1 MNEFDT
7 NYLLDILPKLIKEN
21 DTIKGAIISILSGIV
36 ATKEDIKDVIREMDK
51 RFEAIQIQMDKRFE
65 AMDKHFEAMD
75 KRFEAMD
82 KRFEAMD
89 KRFEAIQIQMNK
101 RFEAMDKR
109 FEAIQIQM
117 DKRFE
122 AMDKRFEAV
131 NQHFT
136 KIESYNKEMS
146 LTLNRIESKEG
157 KYFENTVLELM
168 EETLKLEN
176 INPDKIRRE
185 FLTDPNG

>member
-82 KRFEAMD
+82 KRFE
-89 KRFEAIQIQMNK
+89 
-101 RFEAMDKR
+101 
-109 FEAIQIQM
+109 
-117 DKRFE
+117 
-122 AMDKRFEAV
+122 
-131 NQHFT
+131 
-136 KIESYNKEMS
+136 
-146 LTLNRIESKEG
+146 
-157 KYFENTVLELM
+157 
-168 EETLKLEN
+168 
-176 INPDKIRRE
+176 
-185 FLTDPNG
+185 

>member
-82 KRFEAMD
+82 KRFEVMD
-89 KRFEAIQIQMNK
+89 KRFEAIQIQMNQ

-122 AMDKRFEAV
+122 AV

-136 KIESYNKEMS
+136 IIESYNKEMS
-146 LTLNRIESKEG
+146 LTLNRIELKEG